1 MTRASPVIGGRRRRS
16 AKWALL
22 ALGCVL
28 LLTPAAAGG
37 CGEEPPGP
45 SPSPTPAEVL
55 ARVRDEPVTAAD
67 VRATQRLAA
76 FSGET
81 LADDEAL
88 EQAIREELIA
98 QEAARLDVSVPDAAL
113 EERIDSLA
121 AGVGGED
128 ELRAA
133 LRDGGLTLA
142 ELRTGVA
149 AVLLAE
155 ALQDARFA
163 GVRADRA
170 EARRFYDENTALFTI
185 PAEVDLADLAV
196 RTEAAARDVIGR
208 IDGGQSFES
217 AARQFSVDPELRAQG
232 GLLGWVRLDSIPD
245 GAREIIAE
253 LPEDELSAP
262 VQVGALWHVF
272 KVLGRRPERV
282 RPFSEV
288 AAELIAELTRRERAA
303 ALVAWLGEE
312 RQRSGVVVTVDGP

>member
-1 MTRASPVIGGRRRRS
+1 MTRTPPVIGGGRRRPLQ
-16 AKWALL
+16 WVLP

-28 LLTPAAAGG
+28 LLTPAVAGG

-45 SPSPTPAEVL
+45 SPSPSPAEVL
-55 ARVRDEPVTAAD
+55 VRVRDKPVTAAD

-81 LADDEAL
+81 LDDEEAL

-98 QEAARLDVSVPDAAL
+98 QEAARLDVRVPEAAVD
-113 EERIDSLA
+113 ERLDDLA

-128 ELRAA
+128 DLRAA
-133 LRDGGLTLA
+133 LRDGGLTMA
-142 ELRTGVA
+142 ELRAGVA

-163 GVRADRA
+163 GVRAGRV
-170 EARRFYDENTALFTI
+170 EARRFYDDNAALFTI

-208 IDGGQSFES
+208 IEGGQSFES
-217 AARQFSVDPELRAQG
+217 AARQFSVDPELKAQG

-245 GAREIIAE
+245 GAREVIAE

-303 ALVAWLGEE
+303 ALAAWLDEE
-312 RQRSGVVVTVDGP
+312 RQRSDVVVTVDGP